1 MNKKSFFYKH
11 PSIYINGL
19 KLIHKINFDKRY
31 KYMAGF
37 ADKGNSVLEP
47 ACGPSILADYL
58 PAGTSYRGFDTNKDF
73 IDYAAKKGFDVN
85 LGNVLDRKN
94 YSPSDCV
101 IACDILHHLKPEDRK
116 TFIDNCYN
124 FSKKA
129 FILCEPGKKE
139 GYDKGV
145 FSFIGNMLGEWS
157 ESDGTI
163 DFKTEYFVTRNK
175 LLEDVKNGFG
185 VIPNDVKRTTK
196 DFGEDIVTVF
206 YAK

>member
-19 KLIHKINFDKRY
+19 KLIHKLNFDKRY
-31 KYMAGF
+31 RYMAGF
-37 ADKGNSVLEP
+37 ASKGEKVLEP

-58 PAGTSYRGFDTNKDF
+58 PSEVSYHGFDTNQDF
-73 IDYAAKKGFDVN
+73 IDFAAKKGLDVSI
-85 LGNVLDRKN
+85 GNVLDRKN
-94 YSPSDCV
+94 YSSVDYV
-101 IACDILHHLKPEDRK
+101 IACDILHHLKPDDRK
-116 TFIDNCYN
+116 TFIGNCYS

-129 FILCEPGKKE
+129 FIVCEPGKKE

-145 FSFIGNMLGEWS
+145 FSFIGNLLGEWS

-163 DFKTEYFVTRNK
+163 DFKTEYFSTRKK
-175 LLEDVKNGFG
+175 LLESIKNGFG
-185 VIPNDVKRTTK
+185 VIPSGAKRETK